1 VHLAVTQVGM
11 LAEVFTWD
19 PFIRGI
25 LITLLFVVLLP
36 GSVLLVLS
44 TDVGGRLGFLI
55 MAAAMTGMLSMLAL
69 LWMPLSSTADIGRP
83 NSWKPLQVITGNYTS
98 QVIIKAASTLPVN
111 NLAAGTKP
119 ILQPLSKAK
128 HWFWPLQSC
137 NDDSWHKIDPSLI
150 NDPESESDTVLANT
164 AGVVFPPQ
172 LTSPFSATT
181 DYVYIDGYRR
191 GYNAGCLFSINKH
204 KVYLP
209 FFRAPDIVVLRV
221 LPALPTLTLGGA
233 PVAAQADT
241 TKPYT
246 YVIMERNLGSVRQP
260 QAMLAISMGI
270 CFLVICYVL
279 HTREKEKDAA
289 EEEGSGGHGGAGG
302 TPGPG
307 GGSSGGAGGAG
318 AARETVGAGV

>member
-1 VHLAVTQVGM
+1 M

-19 PFIRGI
+19 PFMRGI

-44 TDVGGRLGFLI
+44 TDVGGRLGFLL
-55 MAAAMTGMLSMLAL
+55 MAAAMTGMMAMLAL

-83 NSWKPLQVITGNYTS
+83 NSWKPLQVLTGNYAS
-98 QVIIKAASTLPVN
+98 QVIIKSASTLPVN

-119 ILQPLSKAK
+119 ILQPLSKVP
-128 HWFWPLQSC
+128 HWWWPLQSC

-150 NDPESESDTVLANT
+150 NDPESESDTILANT

-181 DYVYIDGYRR
+181 DYVYIDGFRL
-191 GYNAGCLFSINKH
+191 GQNSGCLISIDKH
-204 KVYLP
+204 KIYLP
-209 FFRAPDIVVLRV
+209 FVRGPDIVVLRV
-221 LPALPTLTLGGA
+221 LPALPVLTLGGA

-260 QAMLAISMGI
+260 QALMAISMGI

-289 EEEGSGGHGGAGG
+289 DEDGSGGAGG
-302 TPGPG
+302 SPGPG
-307 GGSSGGAGGAG
+307 GGTPGDAGGAG
-318 AARETVGAGV
+318 AGVRETVGAGV

>member
-1 VHLAVTQVGM
+1 M
-11 LAEVFTWD
+11 
-19 PFIRGI
+19 
-25 LITLLFVVLLP
+25 
-36 GSVLLVLS
+36 LLVLS
-44 TDVGGRLGFLI
+44 TDVGGRLGFLL
-55 MAAAMTGMLSMLAL
+55 MAAALTGMLSMLAL

-83 NSWKPLQVITGNYTS
+83 NSWKPLQVLSGNYAD

-111 NLAAGTKP
+111 NLKAGTKP
-119 ILQPLSKAK
+119 PLLPLSKAK
-128 HWFWPLQSC
+128 HWWWPLQSC

-150 NDPESESDTVLANT
+150 NDPESESDTILANT

-181 DYVYIDGYRR
+181 DYVYIDGFRL
-191 GYNAGCLFSINKH
+191 GQNSGCLISINKH

-209 FFRAPDIVVLRV
+209 FVRGADIVVLRV
-221 LPALPTLTLGGA
+221 LPALPTLTLEA
-233 PVAAQADT
+233 PAAAVADT

-302 TPGPG
+302 PPGPG
-307 GGSSGGAGGAG
+307 GTPGGAGGAG
-318 AARETVGAGV
+318 GATRETVGAGV

>member
-1 VHLAVTQVGM
+1 MHLAVTQVGM

-44 TDVGGRLGFLI
+44 TDVGGRLGFLL

-83 NSWKPLQVITGNYTS
+83 NSWKPLQVLTGNYAS
-98 QVIIKAASTLPVN
+98 QVIIKGAASLPVN

-119 ILQPLSKAK
+119 PLLPLSKAK
-128 HWFWPLQSC
+128 HWWWPLQSC

-164 AGVVFPPQ
+164 AGVVLGPQ
-172 LTSPFSATT
+172 LTSPFSAIT
-181 DYVYIDGYRR
+181 DYVYVDGYRI
-191 GYNAGCLFSINKH
+191 GQNSGCVVSIDKH
-204 KVYLP
+204 KIYLP
-209 FFRAPDIVVLRV
+209 LARGAHFVVLRV
-221 LPALPTLTLGGA
+221 LPALPVLSLGGA
-233 PVAAQADT
+233 PAAAQPDRSQ
-241 TKPYT
+241 PYT

-270 CFLVICYVL
+270 CFLVICYLL
-279 HTREKEKDAA
+279 HTREKEKNAA
-289 EEEGSGGHGGAGG
+289 EEEGSGGAGGAGG
-302 TPGPG
+302 PPGPG
-307 GGSSGGAGGAG
+307 SSGWRRRCG
-318 AARETVGAGV
+318 RCP